1 MSNTSVTSRTLV
13 LFGIAVPLATVVG
26 YLLALPDRASSGL
39 IVGAILAFLAIP
51 IFLRWHHPLLI
62 ITWNASM
69 NAFFLPGRP
78 HFWMIFAGI
87 SFGITVLGC
96 ILNKEEKFQHVPTV
110 TWSLVLLLMV
120 VLVTAKLTGGIG
132 LRTFGGAQYGGKGY
146 VFTIAAVLG
155 YFALSSV
162 RIPRERAQAY
172 TLVYFLAGLAIL
184 ASTIAY
190 AAGPGFWFLFAV
202 FPVEIA
208 IGQALAEYTPHV
220 TVYRIAGMGFASV
233 AGCQAL
239 FLRYGIR
246 GLLDVSK
253 PWRLGLFLLIFGIGF
268 AGGFRSTFV
277 LIALSFGIQ
286 FWIEGL
292 HRTRFFPAVFL
303 AVVIA
308 VGVLVPFAGKLPLAV
323 QRTLTI
329 IPFLPVSSVA
339 RHDAQTS
346 LDWRLEMWK
355 ILLPELRHYFWVG
368 KGYVINPT
376 DMFLAEESARR
387 GVGDPYQGVLVTGDY
402 HSGPLSIVIPFGIA
416 GVIAFSAVLF
426 FGGRVLYRNWKFGAP
441 ELKNINQ
448 ALFAFFLTKVIF
460 YIFVFGAFYVDLA
473 VFLGLVGLGIAVNG
487 TEPQRQFKARSE
499 TVAVP
504 ALVPAHA

>member
-1 MSNTSVTSRTLV
+1 MSSTAVTSRTLV
-13 LFGIAVPLATVVG
+13 VFGIAVPLATVVG
-26 YLLALPDRASSGL
+26 YLLAVPDRASSGL

-96 ILNKEEKFQHVPTV
+96 ILNKEQKFQNVPGV

-120 VLVTAKLTGGIG
+120 VLVTAKLTGGIA
-132 LRTFGGAQYGGKGY
+132 LRAFGGTQYGGKGY

-172 TLVYFLAGLAIL
+172 ALVYFLAGLTICM
-184 ASTIAY
+184 STIAY
-190 AAGPGFWFLFAV
+190 AAGPEFWFLFMV
-202 FPVEIA
+202 FPVEVA
-208 IGQALAEYTPHV
+208 LGQALAEYTPQM
-220 TVYRIAGMGFASV
+220 TVYRITGLSFASV
-233 AGCQAL
+233 AGCQAM

-246 GLLDVSK
+246 GLLDLTK
-253 PWRLGLFLLIFGIGF
+253 PWRLCLFFGIFGLGF
-268 AGGFRSTFV
+268 AGGFRSTFA
-277 LIALSFGIQ
+277 LIVLSFAIQ
-286 FWIEGL
+286 FWMEGL
-292 HRTRFFPAVFL
+292 HRTRFLPAVSL

-308 VGVLVPFAGKLPLAV
+308 ICVLVPFAGKLPLPV
-323 QRTLTI
+323 QRTLTV
-329 IPFLPVSSVA
+329 IPFLPVSSFA
-339 RHDAQTS
+339 KLDAQGS
-346 LDWRLEMWK
+346 SDWRFEMWK
-355 ILLPELRHYFWVG
+355 ILLPEVRHYFWVG
-368 KGYVINPT
+368 KGYAINPT

-387 GVGDPYQGVLVTGDY
+387 GVGDRYQGVLVTGDY
-402 HSGPLSIVIPFGIA
+402 HSGPLSVIIPFGIA

-441 ELKNINQ
+441 EFKNINQ

-460 YIFVFGAFYVDLA
+460 YVFVFGAFYVDLA

-487 TEPQRQFKARSE
+487 TAPNPEPKRDAKFQADP
-499 TVAVP
+499 VP
-504 ALVPAHA
+504 VLA